1 MARRRVPRSRDVIPL
16 RAAGVTSASLD
27 ILRAAA
33 LGAMMRAY
41 APYSGFRVGAAL
53 EDSEGHVH
61 VGCNVEN
68 ASFGGTICAERGAI
82 ASAVAAGVRSFSRIV
97 VATEATEPTP
107 PCGVCRQVLVEF
119 APAIEVVSVTAA
131 GDEAR
136 WTLDSLLPH
145 PFTPQSLTHR

>member
-1 MARRRVPRSRDVIPL
+1 MKE
-16 RAAGVTSASLD
+16 RAFDT
-27 ILRAAA
+27 LRAAA
-33 LGAMMRAY
+33 FGAMSRAY

-53 EDSEGHVH
+53 HGADGKVY

-68 ASFGGTICAERGAI
+68 ASYGGTICAERGAV
-82 ASAVAAGVRSFSRIV
+82 ASAVAAGVRSFSRLV

-107 PCGVCRQVLVEF
+107 PCGLCRQVLVEF
-119 APAIEVVSVTAA
+119 APAIEILSVTAA

-136 WTLDSLLPH
+136 WTLDALLPS

>member
-1 MARRRVPRSRDVIPL
+1 MTGTTL
-16 RAAGVTSASLD
+16 E

-53 EDSEGHVH
+53 EDTNGHVH

-82 ASAVAAGVRSFSRIV
+82 AAAVASGVRSFSRIV

-119 APAIEVVSVTAA
+119 APAIEIVSVTAA

-136 WTLDSLLPH
+136 WTLDALLPS
-145 PFTPQSLTHR
+145 PFTPQSLTHQ

>member
-1 MARRRVPRSRDVIPL
+1 MARRGISRLWDLVSD
-16 RAAGVTSASLD
+16 RAVGVTDVARD
-27 ILRAAA
+27 TLRAAA
-33 LGAMMRAY
+33 LGAMLRAY

-53 EDSEGHVH
+53 QDTDGHVH

-82 ASAVAAGVRSFSRIV
+82 AAAVAAGVRSFTRLVI
-97 VATEATEPTP
+97 ATEATEPTP

-136 WTLDSLLPH
+136 WTLDALLPS
-145 PFTPQSLTHR
+145 PFTPQSLTHQ

>member
-1 MARRRVPRSRDVIPL
+1 MTTVSID
-16 RAAGVTSASLD
+16 T
-27 ILRAAA
+27 LRAAA

-53 EDSEGHVH
+53 EDTNGHVH

-68 ASFGGTICAERGAI
+68 ASFGGTICAERAAI
-82 ASAVAAGVRSFSRIV
+82 AAAVAAGVRSFSRLVI
-97 VATEATEPTP
+97 ATEATEPTP

-119 APAIEVVSVTAA
+119 APAIEVASVTAA

-136 WTLDSLLPH
+136 WTLDALLPS
-145 PFTPQSLTHR
+145 PFTPQSLTHQ